1 MTNATRQRVVAP
13 APRSQTT
20 KHTDPVD
27 AGPDGSRGS
36 PDTLRSTVRRFA
48 ADHISPIAMEHDRA
62 GTSPLHVYREFWERG
77 LAAGFVPDQ
86 SRSESPY
93 LTDGCVVAEEL
104 AYACAATASLIM
116 LPIFLNRVALANLD
130 EPLRSAFLE
139 EIRQRPVITA
149 FAASER
155 RAGSDLLGVETS
167 ATVVDSGYVLD
178 GRKEYSSN
186 LGHASYVI
194 VVARTGPGSER
205 SNDALTW
212 FLVPTDTPGV
222 EIGERWQTLGLRS
235 MNLSPLTLRQ
245 VRVPADHRLGA
256 EGGGL
261 GLMVRSLSQSRTGI
275 AAIAVGIARRARDE
289 VLAFGTKRRLYGDKL
304 VKLQDY
310 RFQIAD
316 MEKDIA
322 AARALVQ
329 VSASNYDRGLDHSK
343 EASIAKLY
351 AGQMVMRVTE
361 AASLMLGSIGY
372 TDQSIVEKLFRD
384 ARHTAIVE
392 GTDPIH
398 KELIFANVLRHGGY

>member
-1 MTNATRQRVVAP
+1 MTSRADPPGIAP
-13 APRSQTT
+13 FVPS
-20 KHTDPVD
+20 
-27 AGPDGSRGS
+27 GPEDS
-36 PDTLRSTVRRFA
+36 LRSTIRRFA
-48 ADHISPIAMEHDRA
+48 AEHVSPIAMEHDRA
-62 GTSPLHVYREFWERG
+62 GTSPRQVYRDFWERG
-77 LAAGFVPDQ
+77 LADRFVPA
-86 SRSESPY
+86 RSPSDAPY
-93 LTDGCVVAEEL
+93 LTDGCIVAEEL

-116 LPIFLNRVALANLD
+116 LPIFLNRIALANLA
-130 EPLRSAFLE
+130 EPLRAAFLD

-167 ATVVDSGYVLD
+167 ATVVEGGYVLD

-194 VVARTGPGSER
+194 VVARTGPASER

-245 VRVPADHRLGA
+245 VRVPTDHRLGA

-310 RFQIAD
+310 RFHIAE

-329 VSASNYDRGLDHSK
+329 VSASHYDRGLDHSK

-361 AASLMLGSIGY
+361 AASIMLGSIGY
-372 TDQSIVEKLFRD
+372 TDQSVIEKLFRD